1 MIAPLSAQN
10 LPGKGLDPPAPT
22 PPREQCPNAFISKFE
37 GASLTHVINVQGS
50 RTQKLLNTQG
60 IYSVVSAELKRRY
73 PGLVAFMLDKKTVW
87 CDKLDREFA
96 KELKFTYLQ

>member
-1 MIAPLSAQN
+1 MHRHIR
-10 LPGKGLDPPAPT
+10 T
-22 PPREQCPNAFISKFE
+22 PNMSTVKDLANGNDNEQCPNAFISKFE